1 MGQNTSKKKNN
12 KNITSN
18 SANKKANQNNVNLSQ
33 EKNKN
38 NINNS
43 KNIKNDNKIVNVS
56 FSTTKCKYCNKNYI
70 PNKVLR
76 SHLFYCIDC
85 YLQKK
90 KCKYQADLDYHTE
103 IEFVEIIKGKLYL
116 GNNEAAKNL
125 ELLKKNNIT
134 SILICGYFLSEF
146 FPNQFIY
153 KTLEFED
160 NEFEIIKY
168 ALVKGIDFIEKNK
181 CILVHCRKGV
191 SRSSSIVIAYLMYIN
206 KQSFEEAYDF
216 VLKKKNNIK
225 PNDNFINQL
234 KEFDDMIKV
243 CKYDKKIIREFC
255 LNFTNNKYGQKIEN
269 KNND

>member
-1 MGQNTSKKKNN
+1 MGQTKSKETNNSIKNSISENKITNQINKNSSQEQNNNDSNN
-12 KNITSN
+12 KP
-18 SANKKANQNNVNLSQ
+18 
-33 EKNKN
+33 
-38 NINNS
+38 
-43 KNIKNDNKIVNVS
+43 VNVS
-56 FSTTKCKYCNKNYI
+56 LSTTKCKYCNKNYI

-85 YLQKK
+85 YLKK
-90 KCKYQADLDYHTE
+90 KKFKYEADLEYHTE
-103 IEFVEIIKGKLYL
+103 LEFVEIIKGKLFL

-146 FPNQFIY
+146 FPNQFNY

-160 NEFEIIKY
+160 NEFEIITY

-181 CILVHCRKGV
+181 CILVHCRKGI

-206 KQSFEEAYDF
+206 KQSFEKAYDF
-216 VLKKKNNIK
+216 VLKKKNNIQ
-225 PNDNFINQL
+225 PNVNFIKQL

-243 CKYDKKIIREFC
+243 CNYDKKLIKEFC
-255 LNFTNNKYGQKIEN
+255 LNFTNNKYSQKIQSN
-269 KNND
+269 SVA